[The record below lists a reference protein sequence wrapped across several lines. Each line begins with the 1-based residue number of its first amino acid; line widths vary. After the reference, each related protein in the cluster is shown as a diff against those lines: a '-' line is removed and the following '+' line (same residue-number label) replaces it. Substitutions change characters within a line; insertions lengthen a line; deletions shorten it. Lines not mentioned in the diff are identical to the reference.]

1 MSATIGVAMQNPDSI
16 QDIDGATFAAMARGI
31 KSRFHVP
38 VKTEIEEPTEDEKKQ
53 AAEGYNKTSIDTTQL
68 FTYLASFQGRLM
80 RGNLQ
85 KIDEDLK
92 VIEQHLSNNGVV
104 VLYEIDIFS
113 EITSLERYAPKT
125 LDYLFK
131 AVQNLKDKYSP
142 KGFYNDKKET

>member
-1 MSATIGVAMQNPDSI
+1 VVHQVSKERVRIVPIIALSDVSKRDIIVNLAVMFVVPSTDKGNFNSI
-16 QDIDGATFAAMARGI
+16 RASNIVGLR
-31 KSRFHVP
+31 
-38 VKTEIEEPTEDEKKQ
+38 VKLAPSHEPEAYWKD
-53 AAEGYNKTSIDTTQL
+53 DT
-68 FTYLASFQGRLM
+68 YEV
-80 RGNLQ
+80 NLQ